1 MASPIWLQIQ
11 TTLHNEI
18 AEGRFMP
25 GDKLPTEAEL
35 SQRFG
40 VNRHTVRRALAELSD
55 AGLVHA
61 RRGSG
66 VFVRATPV
74 SYRVGRRTRF
84 SQNLRAA
91 GLTGARRILRMDTAQ
106 ASRADADALRIAKGD
121 PIHILEAIGY
131 IDRTPALLGYSLF
144 PTTGLETFPEA
155 MNETG
160 SITEAL
166 HACGID
172 SYRRV
177 WTRLTA
183 ERASGTVARHLQI
196 TEGAPVIRTRSLNVT
211 EDDRPIEYSRT
222 SFCADRVELLIEEEA

>member
-1 MASPIWLQIQ
+1 
-11 TTLHNEI
+11 
-18 AEGRFMP
+18 
-25 GDKLPTEAEL
+25 
-35 SQRFG
+35 
-40 VNRHTVRRALAELSD
+40 
-55 AGLVHA
+55 
-61 RRGSG
+61 
-66 VFVRATPV
+66 
-74 SYRVGRRTRF
+74 
-84 SQNLRAA
+84 
-91 GLTGARRILRMDTAQ
+91 
-106 ASRADADALRIAKGD
+106 
-121 PIHILEAIGY
+121 
-131 IDRTPALLGYSLF
+131 
-144 PTTGLETFPEA
+144 